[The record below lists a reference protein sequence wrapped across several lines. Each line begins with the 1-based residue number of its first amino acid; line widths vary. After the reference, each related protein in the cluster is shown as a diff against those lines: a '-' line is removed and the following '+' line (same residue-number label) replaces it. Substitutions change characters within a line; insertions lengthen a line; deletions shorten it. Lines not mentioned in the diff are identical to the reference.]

1 MRPQNH
7 STVIDYIT
15 TRTLSPRHATLID
28 PANQS
33 PEVAANRALTTIDAG
48 SKLIMVGGSTKT
60 PDEQVHATVQA
71 IQEALELR
79 IWAESQ
85 DANAESGIDWNIPV
99 ILFPCGAHALSPDAD
114 AITFMM
120 LMNSESREFLVG
132 EQHRGATRIAEF
144 AIETLP
150 TGYLVCAPGGEVG
163 QVGKAT
169 LIQAS
174 DIEGVMG
181 WAHCA
186 AMFGFK
192 LFYLEAGSGADVP
205 VSPELIASAAAVSG
219 LTIFVGGG
227 ISDGEAAHAAVEAG
241 ANWIVTG
248 TLTEN
253 YHDLA
258 DLRDKLSDLITTMTQ
273 SSS

>member
-144 AIETLP
+144 AIEALS

-169 LIQAS
+169 LIQAN

-192 LFYLEAGSGADVP
+192 LFYLEAGSGAEVP

-227 ISDGEAAHAAVEAG
+227 ISDGDAAHAAVEAG

>member
-1 MRPQNH
+1 MRPQTH
-7 STVIDYIT
+7 VTVVDYIT
-15 TRTLSPRHATLID
+15 SQSSGPRHAILID

-33 PEVAANRALTTIDAG
+33 PEVAANRAQIAIEAG
-48 SKLIMVGGSTKT
+48 SKLVMVGGSTET

-85 DANAESGIDWNIPV
+85 DANVESEVDWNIPV
-99 ILFPCGAHALSPDAD
+99 VLFPSGAHALSPAAD

-132 EQHRGATRIAEF
+132 EQQQGATKIAEF
-144 AIETLP
+144 SIETLP
-150 TGYLVCAPGGEVG
+150 TGYLVCAPGGKVG
-163 QVGKAT
+163 QIGKAT

-174 DIEGVMG
+174 DIEGVTG

-186 AMFGFK
+186 VMFGFK
-192 LFYLEAGSGADVP
+192 LFYLEAGSGAHVP
-205 VSPELIASAAAVSG
+205 VSPELISSAAAVSG

-227 ISDGEAAHAAVEAG
+227 ISDGDAAHAAVVAG

-253 YHDLA
+253 CHDLS
-258 DLRDKLSDLITTMTQ
+258 DLRNKLSDLITTMTQ

>member
-205 VSPELIASAAAVSG
+205 VSPELIANAAAVSG

-258 DLRDKLSDLITTMTQ
+258 DLRDKLSDLIMTMTQ

>member
-169 LIQAS
+169 LIQSS

-205 VSPELIASAAAVSG
+205 VSPGLIASAAAVSG

-227 ISDGEAAHAAVEAG
+227 ISDGDAAHAAVEAG

-253 YHDLA
+253 CHDLA

>member
-186 AMFGFK
+186 VMFGFK

-227 ISDGEAAHAAVEAG
+227 ISDGDAAHAAVEAG

-253 YHDLA
+253 CHDLA

>member
-205 VSPELIASAAAVSG
+205 VSPELIANAAAVSG

-253 YHDLA
+253 CHDLA